1 MLKDQVT
8 SHLKVELL
16 RVSQGGNTFFV
27 GVIPAKFFI
36 EVYTVNPVKY
46 DFEKET
52 SLMESFPDMQDY
64 FDISLAEKQETMD
77 SKGFQ
82 RVHDPARAREIA
94 KFLDNE
100 EYPFFPN
107 SIIATL
113 DLDSHLKHEDNE
125 DEELFNIKLNENK
138 DFSILREENDK
149 FEIYLTKR
157 KNSILIID
165 GQHRLEGL
173 KKAGEIKNDYD
184 LIVSFLLD
192 YDRSVIAKQFYTI
205 NYSQKSVSKSLLYH
219 LTGEFSQDLDEITFL
234 HEVVKLL
241 NETKKSP
248 LYRRIKML
256 GFAPKHLDKEIKKK
270 MTLSQAFLIDYLIY
284 SIKDRKAKSVI
295 QPIFK
300 HYYDNNKYH
309 IVRFLISYFTS
320 VQKIFPEWDDPE
332 NSILSKTIGVGALLK
347 VLNFLFLKIFFDEG
361 LDHNP
366 EKISDMKSDF
376 LVKKLEG
383 INNTDLSH
391 FSGGSSAGTV
401 SQLKTVMLQNINY
414 FEFEN
419 YTDYKTFENSF
430 KNQYSLK
437 FKDHIQKS

>member
-1 MLKDQVT
+1 MSKDQIP
-8 SHLKVELL
+8 SHLNVKLL
-16 RVSQGGNTFFV
+16 QVSQGGNTFFV
-27 GVIPAKFFI
+27 GVVPAKFFI
-36 EVYTVNPVKY
+36 DVYTVNPVKY

-52 SLMESFPDMQDY
+52 SLKETFPDMQDY
-64 FDISLAEKQETMD
+64 FEKSLAEKQKTMA

-82 RVHDPARAREIA
+82 RDPNPVRVKEIA

-113 DLDSHLKHEDNE
+113 DLASHLKHEDNE
-125 DEELFNIKLNENK
+125 EKGLFEQKLNENK
-138 DFSILREENDK
+138 DFSILREGDDK
-149 FEIYLTKR
+149 FEIYLTRR

-165 GQHRLEGL
+165 GQHRLKGL
-173 KKAGEIKNDYD
+173 QKAGEIKNNYD

-205 NYSQKSVSKSLLYH
+205 NYSQKSVNKSLLYH

-241 NETKKSP
+241 NENNRSP
-248 LYRRIKML
+248 FFKRIKML
-256 GFAPKHLDKEIKKK
+256 GSAPKHLGKEIKKK

-284 SIKDRKAKSVI
+284 SIKDRKANSVI

-300 HYYDNNKYH
+300 YYYDKSKYD
-309 IVRFLISYFTS
+309 IVRFLISYFTAIR
-320 VQKIFPEWDDPE
+320 KIFPEWDDPE

-361 LDHNP
+361 LDDNP

-376 LVKKLEG
+376 LVGKLEG
-383 INNTDLSH
+383 INKTDLAS
-391 FSGGSSAGTV
+391 FKGGSSAGTV
-401 SQLKTVMLQNINY
+401 NQLKAMMLENINY
-414 FEFEN
+414 FEFDN
-419 YTDYKTFENSF
+419 YTDYREFENSF

-437 FKDHIQKS
+437 FKKII

>member
-1 MLKDQVT
+1 MSKEPLT

-16 RVSQGGNTFFV
+16 QVSQGGKSFFV
-27 GVIPAKFFI
+27 GVIPATFFI
-36 EVYTVNPVKY
+36 DVYTVNPVKY

-52 SLMESFPDMQDY
+52 SLMETFPDMQD
-64 FDISLAEKQETMD
+64 FFEKSLAEKKKTMD

-82 RVHDPARAREIA
+82 RVLDPRRVKEIA
-94 KFLDNE
+94 KFLDTE

-113 DLDSHLKHEDNE
+113 DLASYLKHEDDE
-125 DEELFNIKLNENK
+125 DEGLFDKKLNENRE
-138 DFSILREENDK
+138 FSILKEKDDT
-149 FEIYLTKR
+149 FEIYLTRR

-173 KKAGEIKNDYD
+173 KEAGAIKNDYD
-184 LIVSFLLD
+184 LLVSFLLD

-205 NYSQKSVSKSLLYH
+205 NYSQKSVNKSVLYH

-241 NETKKSP
+241 NENDRSP
-248 LYRRIKML
+248 FFKRIKML
-256 GFAPKHLDKEIKKK
+256 GSAPKHLDKEVRKR

-284 SIKDRKAKSVI
+284 SIKNRKANSVI

-300 HYYDNNKYH
+300 YYYDERKYD
-309 IVRFLISYFTS
+309 IVRFLISYFTAIKK
-320 VQKIFPEWDDPE
+320 VFPEWDDPE

-361 LDHNP
+361 LDNNP
-366 EKISDMKSDF
+366 KKISTIKSNF
-376 LVKKLEG
+376 LVEKLEG
-383 INNTDLSH
+383 INEIDLER
-391 FSGGSSAGTV
+391 FLGGSSAGTV
-401 SQLKTVMLQNINY
+401 NQLKILMLKNINY
-414 FEFEN
+414 FEFDN
-419 YTDYKTFENSF
+419 DTDYRDFEKSF

-437 FKDHIQKS
+437 FKDCI

>member
-1 MLKDQVT
+1 MSKDQIT

-16 RVSQGGNTFFV
+16 QVSQGGKSFFV
-27 GVIPAKFFI
+27 GVIPATFFL

-52 SLMESFPDMQDY
+52 SLMETFSDMEDY
-64 FDISLAEKQETMD
+64 FVKSLAEKQKTMD

-82 RVHDPARAREIA
+82 RVHDKKRAREIA
-94 KFLDNE
+94 KFLDEE

-113 DLDSHLKHEDNE
+113 DLDSHHKYEADE
-125 DEELFNIKLNENK
+125 DEELFENKLNENK
-138 DFSILREENDK
+138 DFSFLKEENDK
-149 FEIYLTKR
+149 FEIYLTRR

-173 KKAGEIKNDYD
+173 KKAGAIKDDYD
-184 LIVSFLLD
+184 LLVSFLLD

-205 NYSQKSVSKSLLYH
+205 NYSQKSVNKSILYH

-241 NETKKSP
+241 NETNKSP
-248 LYRRIKML
+248 LCRRIKML
-256 GFAPKHLDKEIKKK
+256 GSAPKYLDKEIKKK

-284 SIKDRKAKSVI
+284 SIKDRKANSVI

-300 HYYDNNKYH
+300 YYYDKSKYD
-309 IVRFLISYFTS
+309 IVRFLISYFTAIKK
-320 VQKIFPEWDDPE
+320 VFPEWDDPE

-347 VLNFLFLKIFFDEG
+347 VLNFLFLKIFFDAG
-361 LDHNP
+361 LDRNP

-383 INNTDLSH
+383 INNTDLAH

-401 SQLKTVMLQNINY
+401 NQLKVMMLENINY
-414 FEFEN
+414 FEFDN
-419 YTDYKTFENSF
+419 YTDYRDFENSF

-437 FKDHIQKS
+437 FKDLI

>member
-1 MLKDQVT
+1 MSKDQIK

-16 RVSQGGNTFFV
+16 QVSQGGKSFFV
-27 GVIPAKFFI
+27 GVIPATFI
-36 EVYTVNPVKY
+36 LEVYTVNPVKY
-46 DFEKET
+46 DFDRET
-52 SLMESFPDMQDY
+52 SLIDTFPDMRDY
-64 FDISLAEKQETMD
+64 FEKSLAEKKITMD

-94 KFLDNE
+94 KFLDND

-113 DLDSHLKHEDNE
+113 DLALHLKHEDNE
-125 DEELFNIKLNENK
+125 DEGLFDKKLNENRE
-138 DFSILREENDK
+138 FSILKEKNDK

-173 KKAGEIKNDYD
+173 KKASGIKDDYD

-192 YDRSVIAKQFYTI
+192 YDRSVIARQFYTI
-205 NYSQKSVSKSLLYH
+205 NYSQKSVNKSILYH

-241 NETKKSP
+241 NETNKSP
-248 LYRRIKML
+248 LCRRIKML
-256 GFAPKHLDKEIKKK
+256 GSAPKHLDREIKKK

-284 SIKDRKAKSVI
+284 SVKDRKANSVI

-300 HYYDNNKYH
+300 YYYDHSKYD
-309 IVRFLISYFTS
+309 IVRFLISYFTAI
-320 VQKIFPEWDDPE
+320 QKIFPEWDDPE

-347 VLNFLFLKIFFDEG
+347 VLNFLFLKIFYDYG
-361 LDHNP
+361 LDRNP
-366 EKISDMKSDF
+366 EKISEMRSGF
-376 LVKKLEG
+376 LIEKLEG
-383 INNTDLSH
+383 INNTNLSY
-391 FSGGSSAGTV
+391 FLGGSSAGTV
-401 SQLKTVMLQNINY
+401 NQLKIMMLENINY
-414 FEFEN
+414 FEFDN
-419 YTDYKTFENSF
+419 YIDYKDFENRF

-437 FKDHIQKS
+437 FKDLI

>member
-1 MLKDQVT
+1 MSKDQIT
-8 SHLKVELL
+8 SHFKVELFQ
-16 RVSQGGNTFFV
+16 VSQGGNTFFV
-27 GVIPAKFFI
+27 GVMPATFFI

-52 SLMESFPDMQDY
+52 SLKKTLPDMEDY
-64 FDISLAEKQETMD
+64 FEKSLAEKQKNME

-82 RVHDPARAREIA
+82 RIHDPKRAKEIA
-94 KFLDNE
+94 RFLDNE

-113 DLDSHLKHEDNE
+113 DLSSHLKYEDTE
-125 DEELFNIKLNENK
+125 DEELFKNKLNKNK
-138 DFSILREENDK
+138 EFSILREKDDK
-149 FEIYLTKR
+149 FEIYLTNR
-157 KNSILIID
+157 KNSILVID

-173 KKAGEIKNDYD
+173 KGAGEIKNNYD
-184 LIVSFLLD
+184 LLVSFLLD

-205 NYSQKSVSKSLLYH
+205 NYSQKSVNKSLLYH

-241 NETKKSP
+241 NENNKSP
-248 LYRRIKML
+248 FFRRIKML
-256 GFAPKHLDKEIKKK
+256 GSAPRYLDKEIKKR
-270 MTLSQAFLIDYLIY
+270 MTLSQAFLIDYLVY
-284 SIKDRKAKSVI
+284 SIKNRKANSVI

-300 HYYDNNKYH
+300 YYYDNNKYE
-309 IVRFLISYFTS
+309 IVRFLISYFTAIN
-320 VQKIFPEWDDPE
+320 KIFPEWGDPE

-347 VLNFLFLKIFFDEG
+347 VLNFLFLKIFFEEG

-366 EKISDMKSDF
+366 DKISDIKSDF
-376 LVKKLEG
+376 LLEKLKG
-383 INNTDLSH
+383 IDRTDLAR

-401 SQLKTVMLQNINY
+401 NQLKALMLENINY
-414 FEFEN
+414 FEFGN
-419 YTDYKTFENSF
+419 YTDYRDFENSF

-437 FKDHIQKS
+437 FKDLI

>member
-1 MLKDQVT
+1 MSKDQIT

-16 RVSQGGNTFFV
+16 QVLQGGNTFFV
-27 GVIPAKFFI
+27 GVIPATFFL
-36 EVYTVNPVKY
+36 EVYTVEPVKY
-46 DFEKET
+46 DFDKET
-52 SLMESFPDMQDY
+52 SLMETFPDMRDY
-64 FDISLAEKQETMD
+64 FEKSLAEKQKTMD

-82 RVHDPARAREIA
+82 RDFNPARAREIA

-113 DLDSHLKHEDNE
+113 DLGSHLKYEDNE
-125 DEELFNIKLNENK
+125 DEGLFEKKLNENK
-138 DFSILREENDK
+138 DFSFLREKEDK
-149 FEIYLTKR
+149 FEIYLTRR

-173 KKAGEIKNDYD
+173 KKAGKIKDNYD
-184 LIVSFLLD
+184 LLVSFLLD

-205 NYSQKSVSKSLLYH
+205 NYSQKSVNKSLLYH

-241 NETKKSP
+241 NENNRSP
-248 LYRRIKML
+248 FYKRIKML
-256 GFAPKHLDKEIKKK
+256 GSAPRHLDKEVRKK

-284 SIKDRKAKSVI
+284 SIKDRKANSVI

-300 HYYDNNKYH
+300 YYYDNNKYD
-309 IVRFLISYFTS
+309 IVRFLISYFTAIKK
-320 VQKIFPEWDDPE
+320 VLPEWDNPE

-361 LDHNP
+361 LDRNP
-366 EKISDMKSDF
+366 KKISKIKSDF
-376 LVKKLEG
+376 LVEKLEG
-383 INNTDLSH
+383 INKTDIAR

-401 SQLKTVMLQNINY
+401 NQLKALMLENINY
-414 FEFEN
+414 FGFN
-419 YTDYKTFENSF
+419 SYTDYKDFENSF
-430 KNQYSLK
+430 KSQYSLK
-437 FKDHIQKS
+437 FKDLI